1 MSFTQTFGGTTIY
14 PSDVSYLA
22 LALTANA
29 TLEWPL
35 ERGTGGNLVASIIDI
50 TPTGAFD
57 IVLPSAMLTGV
68 GQTVLFNNLG
78 PNTVT
83 VKGSAGATLL
93 SLAAGEVWQIYLT
106 DNTTA
111 AGAWRTFK
119 YGASTAQAQA
129 SALAG
134 YGLVAIGSVLAQA
147 STISSTSITPQTLG
161 AADRAST
168 YLWTGGLGTFNLPSA
183 IVVGNGWFFNVRNS
197 GTGDLTLDPAGGELI
212 NGSVSIVL
220 SPNDSAV
227 IATDGTSWYTIG
239 LGQQAIFAF
248 DYTSISLAG
257 LGNPSTTTDYV
268 LSGTE
273 LNRIAYTFTG
283 TPLGNINIVV
293 PFTVQQYWM
302 SNATGGSFI
311 LSLSTLGG
319 TTAQIAQNARAIY
332 YCTGSQIVKADTST
346 GLPIPV
352 GVAQGGTGAVNAN
365 DALTNLGGTVVG
377 KAVFTAASESA
388 GRTAILAAAS
398 GVNSDITS
406 LRAVTVYA
414 REIHVSGADG
424 NDTTGDGT
432 LLNPVATITKA
443 LTLQTGTRLTIVLHP
458 GVYTESPTVTTANTT
473 IFATGLNG
481 GNTEINGTLTLN
493 ASTRLS
499 GPIVKNL
506 VIGSTAIVYITSCS
520 FLTSITKSGS
530 GYVEIINSD
539 MSTPFTGITISGA
552 GTVSIVGGKCW
563 FPTVANAAANVII
576 KDCYQV
582 IQPNITAGNLAFDG
596 CVINAASPTSN
607 AVTSSVGS
615 NITLSNTYVLN
626 SAGTNVERVSLAGT
640 YSIVSLIYD
649 KTNSTFAGTNLNAIT
664 YFSVLNADTLV
675 LTNPISAGLN
685 AATTKTANYTAVAG
699 DVLACNTITTGA
711 FSITLPASPVAG
723 QKPIIIFDSGT
734 TDVVNGFATNN
745 LTVLRNGSTIN
756 TLADDV
762 VFSTKGV
769 SVIFEYIAGTWR
781 MRIG

>member
-22 LALTANA
+22 LALTANT

-35 ERGTGGNLVASIIDI
+35 ERGTGSNLVASIIDI

-57 IVLPSAMLTGV
+57 IVLPSALLTGV

-78 PNTVT
+78 PSTVT
-83 VKGSAGATLL
+83 VKGSTGSTLL
-93 SLAAGEVWQIYLT
+93 SLASGEVWQIYLT
-106 DNTTA
+106 NNSTA
-111 AGAWRTFK
+111 AGSWRTFR

-134 YGLVAIGSVLAQA
+134 FGLVAIGSVLAQA
-147 STISSTSITPQTLG
+147 STISSTSITPQTL
-161 AADRAST
+161 ATADRAST
-168 YLWTGGLGTFNLPSA
+168 YVWTGGLGTFNLPSA
-183 IVVGNGWFFNVRNS
+183 IVVGNGWFFNVRNG
-197 GTGDLTLDPAGGELI
+197 GTGDLTLDPAGGETI

-248 DYTSISLAG
+248 DFTSISLAG
-257 LGNPSTTTDYV
+257 LGNPSATTDYT

-352 GVAQGGTGAVNAN
+352 GVAQGGTGAINAN
-365 DALTNLGGTVVG
+365 DALTNLGGTTVG

-388 GRTAILAAAS
+388 ARTAMFAAIFGA
-398 GVNSDITS
+398 NSDITS
-406 LRAVTVYA
+406 L
-414 REIHVSGADG
+414 SGL
-424 NDTTGDGT
+424 TTPLSVPQGGT
-432 LLNPVATITKA
+432 GLAT
-443 LTLQTGTRLTIVLHP
+443 L
-458 GVYTESPTVTTANTT
+458 TANNV
-473 IFATGLNG
+473 ILG
-481 GNTEINGTLTLN
+481 NGTSAPAFVAPGTNGNLLTSN
-493 ASTRLS
+493 GTTWQ
-499 GPIVKNL
+499 
-506 VIGSTAIVYITSCS
+506 STA
-520 FLTSITKSGS
+520 
-530 GYVEIINSD
+530 
-539 MSTPFTGITISGA
+539 PAA
-552 GTVSIVGGKCW
+552 G
-563 FPTVANAAANVII
+563 
-576 KDCYQV
+576 
-582 IQPNITAGNLAFDG
+582 
-596 CVINAASPTSN
+596 
-607 AVTSSVGS
+607 
-615 NITLSNTYVLN
+615 
-626 SAGTNVERVSLAGT
+626 
-640 YSIVSLIYD
+640 
-649 KTNSTFAGTNLNAIT
+649 
-664 YFSVLNADTLV
+664 
-675 LTNPISAGLN
+675 GLN

-711 FSITLPASPVAG
+711 FSITLPASPTAG

-734 TDVVNGFATNN
+734 TDVINGFATNN

-756 TLADDV
+756 TLSDDV
-762 VFSTKGV
+762 TFSTKGV
-769 SVIFEYIAGTWR
+769 SVIFEYIAATWR

>member
-22 LALTANA
+22 LALTANI

-35 ERGTGGNLVASIIDI
+35 ERGTGSNLVASIIDI
-50 TPTGAFD
+50 TPTGAYD
-57 IVLPSAMLTGV
+57 IVLPSALLTGV

-78 PNTVT
+78 PSTVT
-83 VKGSAGATLL
+83 VKGNAGATIL

-106 DNTTA
+106 NNTTA
-111 AGAWRTFK
+111 AGSWRTFR

-168 YLWTGGLGTFNLPSA
+168 YVWTGGLGTFNLPSA
-183 IVVGNGWFFNVRNS
+183 VVVGNGWFFNVRNS
-197 GTGDLTLDPAGGELI
+197 GTGDLTLDPAGGETI

-248 DYTSISLAG
+248 DFTSISLAG
-257 LGNPSTTTDYV
+257 LGNPSVTTDYV

-352 GVAQGGTGAVNAN
+352 GVAQGGTGAINAN
-365 DALTNLGGTVVG
+365 DALTNLGLTTVG
-377 KAVFTAASESA
+377 KAVATAASEAA

-398 GVNSDITS
+398 GANSDITS
-406 LRAVTVYA
+406 ISGLTTPLSPAQGGTGLSAPGANGNILTSNGTIWTSSAAPAGGVTTFSGGTTGLLPNTPTGGAVTL
-414 REIHVSGADG
+414 S
-424 NDTTGDGT
+424 GT
-432 LLNPVATITKA
+432 LAVANG
-443 LTLQTGTRLTIVLHP
+443 GT
-458 GVYTESPTVTTANTT
+458 NQTT
-473 IFATGLNG
+473 IAGVR
-481 GNTEINGTLTLN
+481 N
-493 ASTRLS
+493 AY
-499 GPIVKNL
+499 G
-506 VIGSTAIVYITSCS
+506 IG
-520 FLTSITKSGS
+520 
-530 GYVEIINSD
+530 
-539 MSTPFTGITISGA
+539 
-552 GTVSIVGGKCW
+552 VS
-563 FPTVANAAANVII
+563 
-576 KDCYQV
+576 
-582 IQPNITAGNLAFDG
+582 
-596 CVINAASPTSN
+596 S
-607 AVTSSVGS
+607 
-615 NITLSNTYVLN
+615 
-626 SAGTNVERVSLAGT
+626 R
-640 YSIVSLIYD
+640 
-649 KTNSTFAGTNLNAIT
+649 
-664 YFSVLNADTLV
+664 
-675 LTNPISAGLN
+675 
-685 AATTKTANYTAVAG
+685 KTANYTAVAG
-699 DVLACNTITTGA
+699 DYLACDTIAVGA
-711 FSITLPASPVAG
+711 FTVTLPASPAAG
-723 QKPIIIFDSGT
+723 DKPIVIFDAGT
-734 TDVVNGFATNN
+734 TDTVNGFATNN
-745 LTVLRNGSTIN
+745 LTVARNGSTIH

-762 VFSTKGV
+762 IISTKGV
-769 SVIFEYIAGTWR
+769 CVTFEYINSTWR

>member
-22 LALTANA
+22 LALTANT

-35 ERGTGGNLVASIIDI
+35 ERGTGSNLVASIIDI

-57 IVLPSAMLTGV
+57 IVLPSALLTGV

-78 PNTVT
+78 PSTVT
-83 VKGSAGATLL
+83 VKGSTGSTLL
-93 SLAAGEVWQIYLT
+93 SLASGEVWQIYLT
-106 DNTTA
+106 NNSTA
-111 AGAWRTFK
+111 AGSWRTCR

-134 YGLVAIGSVLAQA
+134 FGLVAIGSVLAQA
-147 STISSTSITPQTLG
+147 STISSTSITPQTL
-161 AADRAST
+161 ATADRAST
-168 YLWTGGLGTFNLPSA
+168 YVWTGGLGTFNLPSA
-183 IVVGNGWFFNVRNS
+183 IVVGNGWFFNVRNG
-197 GTGDLTLDPAGGELI
+197 GTGDLTLDPAGGETI

-248 DYTSISLAG
+248 DFTSISLAG
-257 LGNPSTTTDYV
+257 LGNPSATTDYT

-352 GVAQGGTGAVNAN
+352 GVAQGGTGAINAN
-365 DALTNLGGTVVG
+365 DALTNLGGTTVG

-388 GRTAILAAAS
+388 ARTAMFAAIFGA
-398 GVNSDITS
+398 NSDITS
-406 LRAVTVYA
+406 L
-414 REIHVSGADG
+414 SGL
-424 NDTTGDGT
+424 TTPLSVPQGGT
-432 LLNPVATITKA
+432 GLAT
-443 LTLQTGTRLTIVLHP
+443 L
-458 GVYTESPTVTTANTT
+458 TANNV
-473 IFATGLNG
+473 ILG
-481 GNTEINGTLTLN
+481 NGTSAPAFVAPGTNGNLLTSN
-493 ASTRLS
+493 GTTWQ
-499 GPIVKNL
+499 
-506 VIGSTAIVYITSCS
+506 STA
-520 FLTSITKSGS
+520 
-530 GYVEIINSD
+530 
-539 MSTPFTGITISGA
+539 PAA
-552 GTVSIVGGKCW
+552 G
-563 FPTVANAAANVII
+563 
-576 KDCYQV
+576 
-582 IQPNITAGNLAFDG
+582 
-596 CVINAASPTSN
+596 
-607 AVTSSVGS
+607 
-615 NITLSNTYVLN
+615 
-626 SAGTNVERVSLAGT
+626 
-640 YSIVSLIYD
+640 
-649 KTNSTFAGTNLNAIT
+649 
-664 YFSVLNADTLV
+664 
-675 LTNPISAGLN
+675 GLN

-711 FSITLPASPVAG
+711 FSITLPASPTAG

-734 TDVVNGFATNN
+734 TDVINGFATNN

-756 TLADDV
+756 TLSDDV
-762 VFSTKGV
+762 TFSTKGV
-769 SVIFEYIAGTWR
+769 SVIFEYIAATWR

>member
-22 LALTANA
+22 LALTANT

-35 ERGTGGNLVASIIDI
+35 ERGTGSNLVASIIDI
-50 TPTGAFD
+50 TPTGAYD
-57 IVLPSAMLTGV
+57 IVLPSALLTGV

-78 PNTVT
+78 PSTVT
-83 VKGSAGATLL
+83 VKGNAGATIL

-106 DNTTA
+106 NNTTA
-111 AGAWRTFK
+111 AGSWRTFR

-129 SALAG
+129 AALAG

-168 YLWTGGLGTFNLPSA
+168 YVWTGGLGTFNLPSA
-183 IVVGNGWFFNVRNS
+183 VVVGNGWFFNVRNS
-197 GTGDLTLDPAGGELI
+197 GTGDLTLDPAGGETI

-248 DYTSISLAG
+248 DFTSISLAG
-257 LGNPSTTTDYV
+257 LGNPSVTTDYV

-352 GVAQGGTGAVNAN
+352 GVAQGGTGAINAN
-365 DALTNLGGTVVG
+365 DALTNLGLTTVG
-377 KAVFTAASESA
+377 KAVATAASESA
-388 GRTAILAAAS
+388 ARTAMFAAIFGAN
-398 GVNSDITS
+398 GDITS
-406 LRAVTVYA
+406 L
-414 REIHVSGADG
+414 SGL
-424 NDTTGDGT
+424 TTPLSVPQGGT
-432 LLNPVATITKA
+432 GLAT
-443 LTLQTGTRLTIVLHP
+443 L
-458 GVYTESPTVTTANTT
+458 TANNV
-473 IFATGLNG
+473 ILG
-481 GNTEINGTLTLN
+481 NGTSAPAFVAPGTNGNLLTSN
-493 ASTRLS
+493 GTTWQ
-499 GPIVKNL
+499 
-506 VIGSTAIVYITSCS
+506 STA
-520 FLTSITKSGS
+520 
-530 GYVEIINSD
+530 
-539 MSTPFTGITISGA
+539 PAA
-552 GTVSIVGGKCW
+552 G
-563 FPTVANAAANVII
+563 
-576 KDCYQV
+576 
-582 IQPNITAGNLAFDG
+582 
-596 CVINAASPTSN
+596 
-607 AVTSSVGS
+607 
-615 NITLSNTYVLN
+615 
-626 SAGTNVERVSLAGT
+626 
-640 YSIVSLIYD
+640 
-649 KTNSTFAGTNLNAIT
+649 
-664 YFSVLNADTLV
+664 
-675 LTNPISAGLN
+675 GLN

-723 QKPIIIFDSGT
+723 QRPIIIFDSGT

-756 TLADDV
+756 TLSDDV

>member
-22 LALTANA
+22 LALTANT

-35 ERGTGGNLVASIIDI
+35 ERGTGSNLVASIIDI

-57 IVLPSAMLTGV
+57 IVLPSALLTGV

-78 PNTVT
+78 PSTVT
-83 VKGSAGATLL
+83 VKGSTGSTLL
-93 SLAAGEVWQIYLT
+93 SLASGEVWQIYLT
-106 DNTTA
+106 NNSTA
-111 AGAWRTFK
+111 AGSWRTFR

-134 YGLVAIGSVLAQA
+134 FGLVAIGSVLAQA
-147 STISSTSITPQTLG
+147 STISSTSITPQTL
-161 AADRAST
+161 ATADRAST
-168 YLWTGGLGTFNLPSA
+168 YVWTGGLGTFNLPSA
-183 IVVGNGWFFNVRNS
+183 IVVGNGWFFNVRNG
-197 GTGDLTLDPAGGELI
+197 GTGDLTLDPAGGETI

-248 DYTSISLAG
+248 DFTSISLAG
-257 LGNPSTTTDYV
+257 LGNTSATTDYT

-352 GVAQGGTGAVNAN
+352 GVAQGGTGAINAN
-365 DALTNLGGTVVG
+365 DALTNLGGTTVG

-388 GRTAILAAAS
+388 ARTAMFAAIFGA
-398 GVNSDITS
+398 NSDITS
-406 LRAVTVYA
+406 L
-414 REIHVSGADG
+414 SGL
-424 NDTTGDGT
+424 TTPLSVPQGGT
-432 LLNPVATITKA
+432 GLAT
-443 LTLQTGTRLTIVLHP
+443 L
-458 GVYTESPTVTTANTT
+458 TANNV
-473 IFATGLNG
+473 ILG
-481 GNTEINGTLTLN
+481 NGTSAPAFVAPGTNGNLLTSN
-493 ASTRLS
+493 GTTWQ
-499 GPIVKNL
+499 
-506 VIGSTAIVYITSCS
+506 STA
-520 FLTSITKSGS
+520 
-530 GYVEIINSD
+530 
-539 MSTPFTGITISGA
+539 PAA
-552 GTVSIVGGKCW
+552 G
-563 FPTVANAAANVII
+563 
-576 KDCYQV
+576 
-582 IQPNITAGNLAFDG
+582 
-596 CVINAASPTSN
+596 
-607 AVTSSVGS
+607 
-615 NITLSNTYVLN
+615 
-626 SAGTNVERVSLAGT
+626 
-640 YSIVSLIYD
+640 
-649 KTNSTFAGTNLNAIT
+649 
-664 YFSVLNADTLV
+664 
-675 LTNPISAGLN
+675 GLN

-699 DVLACNTITTGA
+699 DVLACNTITSGA
-711 FSITLPASPVAG
+711 FSITLPASPTAG

-734 TDVVNGFATNN
+734 TDVINGFATNN

-756 TLADDV
+756 TLSDDV
-762 VFSTKGV
+762 TFSTKGV
-769 SVIFEYIAGTWR
+769 SVIFEYIAATWR

>member
-22 LALTANA
+22 LALTANT

-35 ERGTGGNLVASIIDI
+35 ERGTGSNLVASIIDI
-50 TPTGAFD
+50 TPTGAYD
-57 IVLPSAMLTGV
+57 IVLPSALLTGV

-78 PNTVT
+78 PSTVT
-83 VKGSAGATLL
+83 VKGNAGATIL

-106 DNTTA
+106 NNTTA
-111 AGAWRTFK
+111 AGSWRTFR

-129 SALAG
+129 AALAG

-168 YLWTGGLGTFNLPSA
+168 YVWTGGLGTFNLPSA
-183 IVVGNGWFFNVRNS
+183 VVVGNGWFFNVRNS

-248 DYTSISLAG
+248 DFTSISLAG
-257 LGNPSTTTDYV
+257 LVNPSVTTDYV

-352 GVAQGGTGAVNAN
+352 GIAQGGTGAVNAN
-365 DALTNLGGTVVG
+365 DALTNLGGSTVG

-398 GVNSDITS
+398 GANGDITS
-406 LRAVTVYA
+406 L
-414 REIHVSGADG
+414 SGL
-424 NDTTGDGT
+424 TTPLSVPQGGT
-432 LLNPVATITKA
+432 GLAT
-443 LTLQTGTRLTIVLHP
+443 L
-458 GVYTESPTVTTANTT
+458 TANNV
-473 IFATGLNG
+473 ILG
-481 GNTEINGTLTLN
+481 NGTSTPTFVAPGTALNVLTSN
-493 ASTRLS
+493 GTTWQ
-499 GPIVKNL
+499 
-506 VIGSTAIVYITSCS
+506 STA
-520 FLTSITKSGS
+520 
-530 GYVEIINSD
+530 
-539 MSTPFTGITISGA
+539 PAA
-552 GTVSIVGGKCW
+552 G
-563 FPTVANAAANVII
+563 
-576 KDCYQV
+576 
-582 IQPNITAGNLAFDG
+582 
-596 CVINAASPTSN
+596 
-607 AVTSSVGS
+607 
-615 NITLSNTYVLN
+615 
-626 SAGTNVERVSLAGT
+626 
-640 YSIVSLIYD
+640 
-649 KTNSTFAGTNLNAIT
+649 
-664 YFSVLNADTLV
+664 
-675 LTNPISAGLN
+675 GLN

-711 FSITLPASPVAG
+711 FSITLPASPTAG

>member
-22 LALTANA
+22 LALTANT

-35 ERGTGGNLVASIIDI
+35 ERGTGSNLVASIIDI
-50 TPTGAFD
+50 TPTGAYD
-57 IVLPSAMLTGV
+57 IVLPSALLTGV

-78 PNTVT
+78 PSTVT
-83 VKGSAGATLL
+83 VKGSTGSTLL
-93 SLAAGEVWQIYLT
+93 SLASGEVWQIYLT
-106 DNTTA
+106 NNTTA
-111 AGAWRTFK
+111 AGSWRTFK

-168 YLWTGGLGTFNLPSA
+168 YVWTGGLGTFNLPSA

-197 GTGDLTLDPAGGELI
+197 GTGDLTLDPAGDELI
-212 NGSVSIVL
+212 NGSATIVL
-220 SPNDSAV
+220 SPNDSTV

-257 LGNPSTTTDYV
+257 LGNPSTTTNYT

-352 GVAQGGTGAVNAN
+352 VIGQGGTGAITAT
-365 DALTNLGGTVVG
+365 DALTNLGGTTVG
-377 KAVFTAASESA
+377 KAVFTAASEAA
-388 GRTAILAAAS
+388 GRTAILAAGS
-398 GVNSDITS
+398 GANSDITS
-406 LRAVTVYA
+406 LTGLTTPLSVAQGGTAGTTASAA
-414 REIHVSGADG
+414 RTALGAAASGANSDITALSG
-424 NDTTGDGT
+424 LTTPLSVAQGGT
-432 LLNPVATITKA
+432 GLAT
-443 LTLQTGTRLTIVLHP
+443 L
-458 GVYTESPTVTTANTT
+458 TANGV
-473 IFATGLNG
+473 ILG
-481 GNTEINGTLTLN
+481 NGTSAPTFVAPGTALNILTSN
-493 ASTRLS
+493 GTTWQ
-499 GPIVKNL
+499 
-506 VIGSTAIVYITSCS
+506 STA
-520 FLTSITKSGS
+520 
-530 GYVEIINSD
+530 
-539 MSTPFTGITISGA
+539 PAA
-552 GTVSIVGGKCW
+552 G
-563 FPTVANAAANVII
+563 
-576 KDCYQV
+576 
-582 IQPNITAGNLAFDG
+582 
-596 CVINAASPTSN
+596 
-607 AVTSSVGS
+607 
-615 NITLSNTYVLN
+615 
-626 SAGTNVERVSLAGT
+626 
-640 YSIVSLIYD
+640 
-649 KTNSTFAGTNLNAIT
+649 
-664 YFSVLNADTLV
+664 
-675 LTNPISAGLN
+675 GLN